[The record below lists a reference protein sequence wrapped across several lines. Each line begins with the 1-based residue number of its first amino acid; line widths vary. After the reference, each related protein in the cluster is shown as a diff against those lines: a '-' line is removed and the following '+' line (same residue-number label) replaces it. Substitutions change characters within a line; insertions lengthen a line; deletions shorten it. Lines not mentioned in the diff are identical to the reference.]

1 MRYILQDLCEMALVQ
16 ADHDWKQ
23 IKRIVRWCC
32 DHYMGISIATVGIPL
47 LALVIMEL
55 VCWIMLK
62 QQNEA
67 LAELAQM
74 LK

>member
-23 IKRIVRWCC
+23 IKRICRWIS
-32 DHYMGISIATVGIPL
+32 DHYMEVSLGIVGIPL
-47 LALVIMEL
+47 LALAALEI
-55 VCWIMLK
+55 VCWVMLK
-62 QQNEA
+62 EQNAA
-67 LAELAQM
+67 LAELAQT

>member
-23 IKRIVRWCC
+23 IKKIIRWCS

-47 LALVIMEL
+47 LVLVIMEL

-62 QQNEA
+62 QQNA
-67 LAELAQM
+67 QLAELAQM